1 MRQQLV
7 EADSFGL
14 PLEGAVAV
22 AERHAEMQAADT
34 AAMFIALA
42 QFCNSMYPDR
52 LDYLDRV
59 FAACAQASLP
69 KALMGCVTLTK
80 LVFWVLHVL
89 TCAIVR

>member
-1 MRQQLV
+1 MGCEADRYAASSEEVRQQLI
-7 EADSFGL
+7 EADAFGL

-22 AERHAEMQAADT
+22 ADRHSEMQAADT

-59 FAACAQASLP
+59 FAACAQASLQTS
-69 KALMGCVTLTK
+69 VTR
-80 LVFWVLHVL
+80 
-89 TCAIVR
+89 CEA